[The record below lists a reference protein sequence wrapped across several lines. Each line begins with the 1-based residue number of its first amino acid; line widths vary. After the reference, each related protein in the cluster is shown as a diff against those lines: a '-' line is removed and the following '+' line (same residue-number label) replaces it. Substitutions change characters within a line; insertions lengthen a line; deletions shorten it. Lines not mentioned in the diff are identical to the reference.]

1 MKSPFAGYELEKDTF
16 YKVTYY
22 FLSQYFNW
30 EATFTRHVLGDDT
43 ITYEDEQKLFESL
56 RQIQYKL
63 TADSDIFFKMML
75 KIAKKV
81 NASEERSNEITSN
94 AVKLAVPD
102 YIEKMSDIMDAV
114 HEVYTMVF
122 LRLFSYFKDEK

>member
-1 MKSPFAGYELEKDTF
+1 M
-16 YKVTYY
+16 TYY

-30 EATFTRHVLGDDT
+30 EATFTRNVLGDDT